1 MKTSRLVTLTLLMAV
16 PLARAESKA
25 LQAVLDAHWAWTL
38 KQDPLLATDLGVRD
52 FDTTLGD
59 QSPASSVAEEKAIAA
74 FVSQLEKIDSST
86 LTDSERVNRDILL
99 SSLRN
104 RLGGFAFGQK
114 HMNFTN
120 RGGWHSGFAQLPT
133 RVPFVTA
140 ADFQSYVARL
150 NDYPR
155 YNAEGMATARLALKG
170 GYTQYCE
177 SMRGFEKSISAHIL
191 EPKDIDTSVFLKP
204 FRRRPAGVAEST
216 FASLKQ
222 QALQAIKDKV
232 IPAYAAFLKFYLQEY
247 VPRCRK
253 LPGASSLKDG
263 AAFYA
268 HRIATQTTT
277 RKTADEIHALGLAEV
292 ARILAEMDAVVAE
305 AKFKGSRADYVK
317 ALRSEPKFAATSAE
331 ALMTANQA
339 FMKRVD
345 GEMPK
350 LFGRLPRLP
359 YTVSPIPDDIAE
371 GNTTAYYEAGAAATG
386 RAGVFRVNTTKLA
399 ERYLF
404 EIPALGLHE
413 AVPGHHHQIALQQ
426 ELEVP
431 NFRRH
436 AVFFT
441 AFVEGW
447 GLYSERLGIEMGV
460 YDTPEKNFGRLSYEM
475 WRACRL
481 VVDTGLHAKGWTRQQ
496 AINYMMENTALSR
509 TNIEA
514 EVDRYISWPGQAL
527 AYKIG
532 ELKIRELRAR
542 AEAQLGSA
550 FDVRRFHDAVLE
562 HGAVPLDVLETNI
575 NDFIAKN
582 LRELS
587 KGEGKAAG
595 FTK

>member
-1 MKTSRLVTLTLLMAV
+1 MKTTYFVTLTLLMAV
-16 PLARAESKA
+16 PVAGAESKT
-25 LQAVLDAHWAWTL
+25 LQAVIDAHWAWTL
-38 KQDPLLATDLGVRD
+38 KEDPLLATDLGVRD
-52 FDTTLGD
+52 YDNTLGD
-59 QSPASSVAEEKAIAA
+59 QSPANYVAQEKAIRG

-86 LTDSERVNRDILL
+86 LTAAESVNRNILL

-104 RLGGFAFGQK
+104 RLSGFAFGQK
-114 HMNFTN
+114 YMNFTN
-120 RGGWHSGFAQLPT
+120 RGGWHSSFAQLPS
-133 RVPFVTA
+133 RLPFVTV
-140 ADFQSYVARL
+140 ADFQSYIARL

-155 YNAEGMATARLALKG
+155 YNADGIATTRLALKG

-177 SMRGFEKSISAHIL
+177 SMRGFEKSISAHIV
-191 EPKDIDTSVFLKP
+191 EPKDIETSVFLKP
-204 FRRRPAGVAEST
+204 FNRRPAAIAET
-216 FASLKQ
+216 VFASLKQ
-222 QALQAIKDKV
+222 QAVLTVQGKV
-232 IPAYAAFLKFYLQEY
+232 VPAYATFLKFYQQEY

-253 LPGASSLKDG
+253 LPGVSSLKDG

-277 RKTADEIHALGLAEV
+277 RKTADEIHALGLTEV

-305 AKFKGSRADYVK
+305 AKFKGTRGDYVK
-317 ALRSEPKFAATSAE
+317 ALRSDPKFAATSAD
-331 ALMTANQA
+331 ALMVANQA

-359 YTVSPIPDDIAE
+359 YTVLPIPNDIAE

-386 RAGVFRVNTTKLA
+386 RAGVFRVNTTALP

-426 ELEVP
+426 ELDVP
-431 NFRRH
+431 HFRRH
-436 AVFFT
+436 AAFFT

-447 GLYSERLGIEMGV
+447 GLYSERLGLEMGV

-496 AINYMMENTALSR
+496 AINYMIENTALSR
-509 TNIEA
+509 ANIEA

-542 AEAQLGSA
+542 AETQLGSR

-562 HGAVPLDVLETNI
+562 HGAVPLDVLEANI
-575 NDFIAKN
+575 NTFIAQHI
-582 LRELS
+582 
-587 KGEGKAAG
+587 GKDVQ
-595 FTK
+595 